1 MQFYN
6 FLIGFTRLVTD
17 NKFICEINRLLLCM
31 FAHDNVQYQSVII
44 ESYNLSS
51 YLQLANGYNISI
63 HLYKPDFIL
72 LNNTLLHPFQSK
84 L

>member
-1 MQFYN
+1 
-6 FLIGFTRLVTD
+6 
-17 NKFICEINRLLLCM
+17 M

-63 HLYKPDFIL
+63 HLYKLGFIL